1 LQQVPPANEVRKVL
15 PDLQDLLVQVAALSA
30 HKEQLVQQEQLAQQV
45 PWVQLVLQVVQ
56 QDHKD
61 CQEFKEFQD

>member
-1 LQQVPPANEVRKVL
+1 LQREPLALKDRKVL